1 MVVMRNMTRMVV
13 TRKMTVRTVVTRD
26 MTRIEV
32 RKTTTRKDG
41 RQSLR
46 ESTLRFQTILKMEM
60 SGKLGVSLLYRRPR
74 RVITMRKDLKV
85 LSRMQYRDL
94 LRLRQ
99 QTKNQ
104 WPMSRSTHHW

>member
-13 TRKMTVRTVVTRD
+13 TRKMTVRTAVTRD

-32 RKTTTRKDG
+32 RKTTRKDG

-46 ESTLRFQTILKMEM
+46 EPTLRFQTILKMEM

-74 RVITMRKDLKV
+74 RVITMRKDLKA
-85 LSRMQYRDL
+85 LSRTQYRDL

>member
-13 TRKMTVRTVVTRD
+13 TRKMTMRTAVTRD

-32 RKTTTRKDG
+32 RKTTTRKGG

-46 ESTLRFQTILKMEM
+46 EPRLRFQTILKMEM

-74 RVITMRKDLKV
+74 RLITMTKDLKV

-94 LRLRQ
+94 LRLRE

-104 WPMSRSTHHW
+104 RPMSRSTHHW